1 MKSKILLVFL
11 GYFAAFGSFAQGI
24 NFEHELTFEQALE
37 KAKTEGKIVF
47 MDCYTTWCGP
57 CKKLSA
63 ETFTDNAVGEFF
75 NSHFINLKMDMEK
88 GEGPELS
95 GRFTVRGYP
104 TLLWINPD
112 GSVKYRT
119 MGFVPAEKLLNE
131 AQKAT
136 DTLSSKIAVMRT
148 EYNNGKRDINFLND
162 YLNTLAL
169 IGGGSDSI
177 LQGFI
182 NSLSSANLKNE
193 KYVQT
198 IFNATDNL
206 QSVGLAYIMK
216 NRTAVEA
223 IVGEAT
229 FAKKVNTV
237 ADKALADAVIKK
249 DEVLFHG
256 AIKLL
261 NDLGGI
267 NASEKIARSYMEYTE
282 RIGNWKMYD
291 KYASEY
297 VQKFGLKNDKE
308 LSDIAWNYYLNI
320 EDKKQ
325 LEKAKKWAYTAVELK
340 NNTENNTIY
349 AYMSYKLGDLKEAEL
364 ACDYAL
370 LRAKEDGGNDSSAKG
385 LKALIISETAK
396 K

>member
-1 MKSKILLVFL
+1 MKSRILLVFL
-11 GYFAAFGSFAQGI
+11 GYFATLNSFAQGI
-24 NFEHELTFEQALE
+24 HFEHDLTFSQALE
-37 KAKTEGKIVF
+37 KAKEEGKIVF

-63 ETFTDNAVGEFF
+63 ETFTNNEVGEFF
-75 NSHFINLKMDMEK
+75 NSHFVSLKVDMEK

-112 GSVKYRT
+112 GSIKHRT

-136 DTLSSKIAVMRT
+136 DTLSGKIALMRT
-148 EYNNGKRDINFLND
+148 EYNSGKRDINFLND
-162 YLNTLAL
+162 YLNTLSR

-177 LQGFI
+177 LQEFI
-182 NSLSSANLKNE
+182 NSLSPANLKNG
-193 KYVQT
+193 KYIQT

-206 QSVGLAYIMK
+206 QSAGLTYIMQ
-216 NRTAVEA
+216 NRTTVEA
-223 IVGEAT
+223 IVGKAT
-229 FAKKVNTV
+229 FAKKVDNV
-237 ADKALADAVIKK
+237 ADKALNDAVIKK
-249 DEVLFHG
+249 DDILFHG

-261 NDLGGI
+261 GDLGES
-267 NASEKIARSYMEYTE
+267 NAPERIAHSYMEYTE

-297 VQKFGLKNDKE
+297 VQKFGLKDDKE
-308 LSDIAWNYYLNI
+308 LSNIAWNYYLNI

-349 AYMSYKLGDLKEAEL
+349 AYMNYKLGNLKEAEL

-385 LKALIISETAK
+385 LKALIIAETAK
-396 K
+396 N

>member
-1 MKSKILLVFL
+1 
-11 GYFAAFGSFAQGI
+11 
-24 NFEHELTFEQALE
+24 
-37 KAKTEGKIVF
+37 
-47 MDCYTTWCGP
+47 
-57 CKKLSA
+57 
-63 ETFTDNAVGEFF
+63 
-75 NSHFINLKMDMEK
+75 
-88 GEGPELS
+88 
-95 GRFTVRGYP
+95 
-104 TLLWINPD
+104 
-112 GSVKYRT
+112 

-136 DTLSSKIAVMRT
+136 DTLSSKIAVMRA

-206 QSVGLAYIMK
+206 QSAGLAYIMK
-216 NRTAVEA
+216 NRTAIEA